1 MAPMNARKCFVAL
14 FPSPALAPMA
24 APAAEV
30 DTQFIFGF
38 TMGAD
43 IGELGERELESQ
55 TIGRFRKS
63 SGSYGRTKPN
73 SGPKLRLR
81 KNYTSRWASRS
92 PIILSRV

>member
-1 MAPMNARKCFVAL
+1 
-14 FPSPALAPMA
+14 MA

-55 TIGRFRKS
+55 TIGRFSKG
-63 SGSYGRTKPN
+63 SGS
-73 SGPKLRLR
+73 
-81 KNYTSRWASRS
+81 
-92 PIILSRV
+92 

>member
-1 MAPMNARKCFVAL
+1 MNARECFVGL
-14 FPSPALAPMA
+14 LLSLALAPMA

-55 TIGRFRKS
+55 TIGRFSKG
-63 SGSYGRTKPN
+63 SGS
-73 SGPKLRLR
+73 
-81 KNYTSRWASRS
+81 
-92 PIILSRV
+92 